1 MKILLNSPSKNNQMK
16 RILPLLILAIIFSG
30 CASIYLAPNGKT
42 IANKH
47 EIIAIVKPK
56 VSIKARKKDNAD
68 AIQESQRTSSIEFQ
82 QEIYKY
88 MLKRKSKGKILVD
101 IQDVEETNALLAKSG
116 KDIQF
121 LTTSEI
127 CDILGVDG
135 IITSNFGLS
144 KPMSAGGAIALA
156 LLAGVG
162 TNTNE
167 VVVTLSIKNCEDKSL
182 IWKYDH
188 KYSGGIGS
196 SPSRL
201 VEGLMRHASKK
212 MPYFKR

>member
-30 CASIYLAPNGKT
+30 CASIYLAPNGKA

-127 CDILGVDG
+127 CDILRVDG

>member
-1 MKILLNSPSKNNQMK
+1 MK

-135 IITSNFGLS
+135 VITSNFGLS

>member
-1 MKILLNSPSKNNQMK
+1 MHL
-16 RILPLLILAIIFSG
+16 
-30 CASIYLAPNGKT
+30 
-42 IANKH
+42 
-47 EIIAIVKPK
+47 
-56 VSIKARKKDNAD
+56 
-68 AIQESQRTSSIEFQ
+68 
-82 QEIYKY
+82 
-88 MLKRKSKGKILVD
+88 
-101 IQDVEETNALLAKSG
+101 G

-127 CDILGVDG
+127 CDILRVDG

>member
-16 RILPLLILAIIFSG
+16 RILLLLILAIIFSG

-135 IITSNFGLS
+135 VITSNFGLS

>member
-135 IITSNFGLS
+135 VITSNFGLS

>member
-1 MKILLNSPSKNNQMK
+1 MK

-30 CASIYLAPNGKT
+30 CASIYLAPNGKA

-127 CDILGVDG
+127 CDILRVDG

>member
-1 MKILLNSPSKNNQMK
+1 MK

>member
-1 MKILLNSPSKNNQMK
+1 MK

-30 CASIYLAPNGKT
+30 CASIYLAPNGKAT
-42 IANKH
+42 ANKH

-101 IQDVEETNALLAKSG
+101 VQDVEETNALLAKSG

-121 LTTSEI
+121 LTTREI

>member
-121 LTTSEI
+121 LTTREM